1 MLGIHPTIQGAIGV
15 AAFVLV
21 TLVLW
26 IAFARSGSRH
36 DA

>member
-15 AAFVLV
+15 VACVVV

-26 IAFARSGSRH
+26 IAFARMGSRH